1 MVERCLCAQSA
12 AERFWA
18 QLTPAG
24 GRGALS
30 GAVTQ
35 GIPQVQPALSP
46 LRFSRASMG
55 AELGYS
61 THFTNEYRTLAQGHE
76 VGCGR
81 GLGQAVEQGFRH
93 LL

>member
-18 QLTPAG
+18 QLTPPG

-30 GAVTQ
+30 GGVTQ

-46 LRFSRASMG
+46 LPFSRASRG

-61 THFTNEYRTLAQGHE
+61 THFTNEDESLARGHE
-76 VGCGR
+76 LGRGR
-81 GLGQAVEQGFRH
+81 GLGQAVERGFQH